1 MVQTGQSGGVTLE
14 QAAAS
19 GDAVAQFQMGLQRL
33 RDGDAMMGASLIR
46 KAASQGLAA
55 AQYRLA
61 KLHERGEGVAKD
73 LTEARRWTERAAFA
87 GNRKAMH
94 DLAVYYAEGEGVQQS
109 YAAAVEWFR
118 KAAEFGLADSQYNL
132 AVLFSEGQ
140 GVTRNEAEALYWFR
154 VAANNGDA
162 DAARKVAE
170 MQRRLRPGDV
180 TAAVTRADAFRA
192 RTANPRANGEFGP
205 LPWATGSGR

>member
-1 MVQTGQSGGVTLE
+1 VTLE

-33 RDGDAMMGASLIR
+33 RDGDALLGANLVR
-46 KAASQGLAA
+46 KAAAQGLAA

-61 KLHERGEGVAKD
+61 KLHERGEGVPKD
-73 LTEARRWTERAAFA
+73 LAEARRWTERAAFA

-94 DLAVYYAEGEGVQQS
+94 DLAVYYAQGEGVPQS

-132 AVLFSEGQ
+132 AVLFAEGQ
-140 GVTRNEAEALYWFR
+140 GVTRNQTEALYWFR
-154 VAANNGDA
+154 VAANNGDRE
-162 DAARKVAE
+162 AAAKVGDL
-170 MQRRLRPGDV
+170 QRQLKPDEA
-180 TAAVTRADAFRA
+180 AAVITRADVFRA
-192 RTANPRANGEFGP
+192 RAANPRANGEFGP
-205 LPWATGSGR
+205 LPWAAATGR